1 MKTKKVLS
9 LILALVMVLSVASF
23 AGAATPSD
31 VPTDLAPAV
40 SRLVGLGI
48 LTGYPDGTFKPD
60 NPITRAEFA
69 TVAVRA
75 MGLEKTADLLANVPS
90 KFSDVKVT
98 DWFNKYVNVA
108 TNQGILK
115 GYPDGTFKPNNNIT
129 QAEALTIVLRL
140 LGYDDN
146 LPGNWPYNYVT
157 QADRLGLLSDDFV
170 SSAAASRGGIATLV
184 NNALNQN
191 IVTFEDGQ
199 FKVGATPQ
207 TFIQFALKG
216 EISSAVAPL
225 TVTEVAEDA
234 TGPYNSIKVDDDD
247 PATSAVTLKV
257 AKNVEILGGT
267 FKDLTNHKV
276 IYTTKNGVVVAIQ
289 VLSTA
294 ITGEVTAYNSV
305 TRVVRIKTS
314 TTTYEDLK
322 FDSAA
327 GNIPKSGT
335 IKAYLYLGSV
345 YYYAAVTADAVGTI
359 EAITDKGVNGVDIV
373 IKPESGS
380 NITASVVAGTVF
392 TLNGA
397 SATLADMKVGYSG
410 TYKVTSGETSGVLE
424 FFNAWN
430 QTVTGVVESWTQVA
444 GKYTSITI
452 NGVAYS
458 VAESFT
464 DEVPTGVTATFALN
478 AANQIT
484 KRISTGD
491 ITTTV
496 VGKLD
501 TISAQG
507 SGGTVKCIITLK
519 DGISYDVSTAYDA
532 DNQTF
537 NMFKDLVRISAFT
550 GLLVK
555 DADVK
560 ISYSG
565 SQVVRVD
572 VFSPKA
578 VITPTKA
585 KAEPYGDEAN
595 PFKNIIVAATRFT
608 YNGLTK
614 ATLDTADIDKYI
626 VTWDGVTGEAA
637 SIDAIEFTHE
647 NVKVT
652 GKGIDTKGY
661 YVEVEYVEND
671 NVKNEKIHFA
681 SSAVSFYDIIKVGDD
696 VNIAVIDLSDY
707 IDHGKIAYIEVAPP
721 QQS

>member
-1 MKTKKVLS
+1 VKTKKVLS

-247 PATSAVTLKV
+247 PATPVVTLKV

-294 ITGEVTAYNSV
+294 ITGEVTASSSV

-327 GNIPKSGT
+327 GTIPTSGT

-380 NITASVVAGTVF
+380 NITASVEAGTVF

-410 TYKVTSGETSGVLE
+410 TYKVTSGVLE

-458 VAESFT
+458 VAKSFT
-464 DEVPTGVTATFALN
+464 GEVPTGVTATFALN

-484 KRISTGD
+484 ELISTGD
-491 ITTTV
+491 FATTV

-507 SGGTVKCIITLK
+507 SGGTVKYIITLK
-519 DGISYDVSTAYDA
+519 DGISYDVSTAYNA
-532 DNQTF
+532 VTQKF
-537 NMFKDLVRISAFT
+537 NMFKDLDQISAFT

-578 VITPTKA
+578 VITPTDA
-585 KAEPYGDEAN
+585 KAEPYGDGTN

-608 YNGLTK
+608 SNGLTK
-614 ATLDTADIDKYI
+614 ATLDTAASIDKYI
-626 VTWDGVTGEAA
+626 VTWDGVTGKAA
-637 SIDAIEFTHE
+637 SIDAIEFTHKDVE
-647 NVKVT
+647 VT
-652 GKGIDTKGY
+652 GKGIDADGY
-661 YVEVEYVEND
+661 YVEID
-671 NVKNEKIHFA
+671 NGGTTQKIHFA

-696 VNIAVIDLSDY
+696 VNIAVINLPGY
-707 IDHGKIAYIEVAPP
+707 IDDGKIAYIEVAP
-721 QQS
+721 

>member
-1 MKTKKVLS
+1 VKTKKVLS

-247 PATSAVTLKV
+247 PATPVVTLKV

-294 ITGEVTAYNSV
+294 ITGEVTASSSV

-327 GNIPKSGT
+327 GTIPTSGT

-380 NITASVVAGTVF
+380 NITASVEAGTVF

-410 TYKVTSGETSGVLE
+410 TYKVTSGVLE

-458 VAESFT
+458 VAKSFT
-464 DEVPTGVTATFALN
+464 GEVPTGVTATFALN

-484 KRISTGD
+484 ELISTGD
-491 ITTTV
+491 FATTV

-507 SGGTVKCIITLK
+507 SGGTVKYIITLK
-519 DGISYDVSTAYDA
+519 DGISYDVSTAYNA
-532 DNQTF
+532 VTQTF
-537 NMFKDLVRISAFT
+537 NMFKDLDQISAFT

-578 VITPTKA
+578 VITPTDA
-585 KAEPYGDEAN
+585 KAEPYGDGTN

-608 YNGLTK
+608 SNGLTK
-614 ATLDTADIDKYI
+614 ATLDTAASIDKYI
-626 VTWDGVTGEAA
+626 VTWDGVTGKAA
-637 SIDAIEFTHE
+637 SIDAIEFTHKDVE
-647 NVKVT
+647 VT
-652 GKGIDTKGY
+652 GKGIDADGY
-661 YVEVEYVEND
+661 YVEID
-671 NVKNEKIHFA
+671 NGGTTQKIHFA

-696 VNIAVIDLSDY
+696 VNIAVINLPGY
-707 IDHGKIAYIEVAPP
+707 IDDGKIAYIEVAP
-721 QQS
+721 

>member
-1 MKTKKVLS
+1 VKTKKVLS

-247 PATSAVTLKV
+247 PATPVVTLKV

-294 ITGEVTAYNSV
+294 ITGEVTASSSV

-327 GNIPKSGT
+327 GTIPTSGT

-380 NITASVVAGTVF
+380 NITASVEAGTVF

-410 TYKVTSGETSGVLE
+410 TYKVTSGVLE

-458 VAESFT
+458 VAKSFT

-484 KRISTGD
+484 ERISTGD
-491 ITTTV
+491 FATTV

-507 SGGTVKCIITLK
+507 SGGTVKYIITLK
-519 DGISYDVSTAYDA
+519 DGISYDVSTAYNA
-532 DNQTF
+532 VTQKF
-537 NMFKDLVRISAFT
+537 NMFKDLDQISAFT

-578 VITPTKA
+578 VITPTDA
-585 KAEPYGDEAN
+585 KAEPYGDNTN

-608 YNGLTK
+608 SNGLTK
-614 ATLDTADIDKYI
+614 ATLDTADLLTNTLLPGT
-626 VTWDGVTGEAA
+626 V
-637 SIDAIEFTHE
+637 
-647 NVKVT
+647 
-652 GKGIDTKGY
+652 
-661 YVEVEYVEND
+661 
-671 NVKNEKIHFA
+671 
-681 SSAVSFYDIIKVGDD
+681 
-696 VNIAVIDLSDY
+696 
-707 IDHGKIAYIEVAPP
+707 
-721 QQS
+721 